1 MALASNN
8 LWVASA
14 AIIDRL
20 RLNPNYAGRDADLL
34 DNGGAD
40 VPRGY
45 VEANGVA
52 LNSGGT
58 LFVQNTRRRA
68 GHVRDRARF
77 RRRHRRPGRAHRP
90 LDRPRRRRPSP
101 PSAGA

>member
-1 MALASNN
+1 MILTSNN

-20 RLNPNYAGRDADLL
+20 RLDPNYAGRDADLL

-45 VEANGVA
+45 VEADDVTLA
-52 LNSGGT
+52 TGGT
-58 LFVQNTRRRA
+58 LFVQNTGFGMGTFATGLDFA
-68 GHVRDRARF
+68 GVTVG
-77 RRRHRRPGRAHRP
+77 PGGLVIIANAPASR
-90 LDRPRRRRPSP
+90 
-101 PSAGA
+101 